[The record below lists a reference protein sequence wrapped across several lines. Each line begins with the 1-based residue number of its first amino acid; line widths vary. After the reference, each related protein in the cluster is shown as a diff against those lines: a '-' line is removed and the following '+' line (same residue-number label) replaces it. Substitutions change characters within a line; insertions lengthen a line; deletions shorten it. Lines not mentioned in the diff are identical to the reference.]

1 MILHALDA
9 ASNGATEI
17 NVFSPDTDVFVLLL
31 RRYYELCTE
40 VHFVTGTG
48 QRRRVIKLRPI
59 AQTLGRSRLAAL
71 PGVHAVSGADVT
83 GSFANKGKL
92 TWWKMFKDTNEAT
105 IDALSKLGTRGL
117 PTADTM
123 AAIEKLVCRLYVPN
137 TPIKTV
143 RELRW
148 SLFRKKQ
155 AQSEKLPPTQAAIRE
170 AIMRANCQALIWSL
184 DSVPSPDFPPPQEYG
199 WKLEDDQWVP
209 IMTSSPPAPDAI
221 IELVGCGCK
230 TSHCSSNRC
239 NSRKAGINCTD
250 LCACSDN
257 DVPCA
262 NQPEAKYESDDDDNY
277 SGSILEESRCL

>member
-31 RRYYELCTE
+31 QRYYELCTE

-71 PGVHAVSGADVT
+71 PALHAISGADVT
-83 GSFANKGKL
+83 DSFPNKEKL
-92 TWWKMFKDTNEAT
+92 TWWKIFKDADEAT
-105 IDALSKLGTRGL
+105 TDALSKLGTRGL

-123 AAIEKLVCRLYVPN
+123 ASIEKLVCRLYVPN

-143 RELRW
+143 SNLRW

-155 AQSEKLPPTQAAIRE
+155 AQSEKLPPTQAALRE
-170 AIMRANCQALIWSL
+170 AIMRANYQALI
-184 DSVPSPDFPPPQEYG
+184 
-199 WKLEDDQWVP
+199 
-209 IMTSSPPAPDAI
+209 
-221 IELVGCGCK
+221 
-230 TSHCSSNRC
+230 
-239 NSRKAGINCTD
+239 
-250 LCACSDN
+250 
-257 DVPCA
+257 
-262 NQPEAKYESDDDDNY
+262 
-277 SGSILEESRCL
+277 